1 MRADAKP
8 LSKSGLDVLNALGRY
23 GWASEKYLTRV
34 RSLSPRQIRAGL
46 QELARAGY
54 VSSSFGSNI
63 LTARGRRELQRMREE
78 SQRKR
83 IRSGV
88 AGAHEVSI
96 LADAEV
102 RGAVRRIKPRADRE
116 SDAWRL
122 TATFVDPGI
131 SEQLDN
137 PNNQIIFGRRGTG
150 KTHVLRVLDE
160 LLSAG
165 RGNLVCYL
173 DLRMLGSNSVFE
185 DVGRPLH
192 LRATSLIKDVFE
204 PIHAA
209 LLDRATDPSVVEL
222 DFAPLD
228 DLADAITRSTLT
240 GESRQD
246 EIVKDSATTDSLT
259 AGVTNVPPFISLSA
273 RSTESARLSS
283 RTARQGTPIDHVLFG
298 QIARA
303 LASSMSST
311 GVAHMYLLL
320 DEWTAIPED
329 LQPYLAEFLKRTL
342 FVLPN
347 VTVKIAALEY
357 RSVFSLPAGRNNL
370 IGFELGADV
379 ASSLELDDYFVYDR
393 NMAQTE
399 ELFADVLFR
408 HLSAEIDRGRN
419 ESLWFLPPKALPRSV
434 EDDALV
440 ENRDYLEHEY
450 AVADSEDLVDAL
462 FVSRRPYRELVRA
475 GEGVVRD
482 FIGIFA
488 AAFADAVR
496 RGLRAIDLAS
506 VRDSARTWFGTDK
519 EINLDGQHHGA
530 LAAISTEVI
539 AKGRRRTFMFDRRN
553 EPNETLRSL
562 VDFRVLHLIQRNVLD
577 PHNPAR
583 RYNIYT
589 LDYGLYVDLLET
601 KYGLKAEFGTSR
613 VRSPDLVP
621 LDTRRYVRGVVLKPE
636 HFVVR

>member
-1 MRADAKP
+1 MRLSAETKP
-8 LSKSGLDVLNALGRY
+8 LSPRAFDVLSALGRY
-23 GWASEKYLTRV
+23 GWASEKYLMRI
-34 RSLSPRQIRAGL
+34 RSLSPSEIRKGLEELDRAGF
-46 QELARAGY
+46 

-63 LTARGRRELQRMREE
+63 LTARGRRELQTIREE
-78 SQRKR
+78 RRRARVRGGTAS
-83 IRSGV
+83 
-88 AGAHEVSI
+88 AHEVSI
-96 LADAEV
+96 LADAEI

-150 KTHVLRVLDE
+150 KTHMLRVLDD
-160 LLSAG
+160 LLSSLP
-165 RGNLVCYL
+165 GNVVCYL
-173 DLRMLGSNSVFE
+173 DLRTLGSNSIFE

-209 LLDRATDPSVVEL
+209 LLDRATDPTLAEV

-228 DLADAITRSTLT
+228 DLADAITRSILT
-240 GESRQD
+240 DESRQD
-246 EIVKDSATTDSLT
+246 EIVHDRATADSVS
-259 AGVTNVPPFISLSA
+259 AGITGAPPFVNLSA
-273 RSTESARLSS
+273 RSAESARLSS
-283 RTARQGTPIDHVLFG
+283 RTARQGTPIDHMLFG

-303 LASSMSST
+303 LSDSLSST

-329 LQPYLAEFLKRTL
+329 LQPYLAEFLKRSL

-357 RSVFSLPAGRNNL
+357 RSVFSFPSGRNNL
-370 IGFELGADV
+370 VGFELGADV
-379 ASSLELDDYFVYDR
+379 SSSLELDDYFVYDR
-393 NMAQTE
+393 NTAQTE

-408 HLSAEIDRGRN
+408 HLSAEIERGPGAHRRAI
-419 ESLWFLPPKALPRSV
+419 PARV
-434 EDDALV
+434 EVCNADV
-440 ENRDYLEHEY
+440 ETRDYLEREY
-450 AVADSEDLVDAL
+450 AVVGGERLVELL
-462 FVSRRPYRELVRA
+462 FVSKRPYRELVRA

-482 FIGIFA
+482 FMGIFA
-488 AAFADAVR
+488 TAFADAIR
-496 RGLRAIDLAS
+496 RNLRAIDLAS

-519 EINLDGQHHGA
+519 ETNLDREHRDA
-530 LAAISTEVI
+530 LAAISAEVI

-577 PHNPAR
+577 PANATR

-589 LDYGLYVDLLET
+589 LDYGLYVDLLER
-601 KYGLKAEFGTSR
+601 KYEMKAEFGPAR
-613 VRSPDLVP
+613 APSPDLVP

-636 HFVVR
+636 QFAVGES